1 MNCTEYY
8 KQAFPGTAIPRTLA
22 DDMTVE
28 KLASCYRLIKE
39 EWVAST
45 SCQHLA
51 LLLHHSKVKA
61 QRSIARCICFGAG
74 SFSGL
79 RTGDAF
85 ANDAAFGIPAYF
97 GQVTTLYQIAIF
109 KSVVDCIATIQGTR
123 PEAFAQEP
131 IYTELDSQL
140 LMTSRGGITSN
151 QLTSSI
157 EAHSSTHQAA
167 FCASRYRFE
176 SATQRSTLAIRWLI

>member
-28 KLASCYRLIKE
+28 KLASHCKLVEE
-39 EWVAST
+39 EWLASI
-45 SCQHLA
+45 SYQHLA

-61 QRSIARCICFGAG
+61 QRSIARCICFGTG
-74 SFSGL
+74 SFSDL

-85 ANDAAFGIPAYF
+85 ANDAAFGILTDF
-97 GQVTTLYQIAIF
+97 GQATTLYQIAIF
-109 KSVVDCIATIQGTR
+109 KSVVDCIATIQGIR
-123 PEAFAQEP
+123 PEAFAQEF

-140 LMTSRGGITSN
+140 LTSLDISRRHHP
-151 QLTSSI
+151 
-157 EAHSSTHQAA
+157 EAIDLID
-167 FCASRYRFE
+167 
-176 SATQRSTLAIRWLI
+176 RSTSV